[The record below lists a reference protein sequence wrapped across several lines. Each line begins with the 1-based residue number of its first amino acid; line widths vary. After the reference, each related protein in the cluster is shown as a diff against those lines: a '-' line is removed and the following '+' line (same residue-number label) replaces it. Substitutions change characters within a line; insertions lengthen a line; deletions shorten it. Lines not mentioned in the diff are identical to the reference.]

1 MTTASVPVDAVPQAL
16 LVVDGTRV
24 VAANPALGE
33 LVRRPPE
40 TLAGLDLADLLG
52 PEDRDE
58 VEALLGAPGC
68 PDGHWTPVAGR
79 AGDGA
84 PWIGAVRPGGP
95 VEGGRLLLVAPASP
109 PIGISGE
116 ALDAIEYTRLSP
128 WEELGLDRVISHD
141 IRGGLRGVTSFL
153 TLLERAAGEH
163 LDGQAREFFDTAN
176 AAALRTDL
184 MAERLVHL
192 LRLTLRPVVLAPV
205 VLGDLINDVVAAS
218 ADAYAGPALSLEV
231 GALPTVWG
239 HPTLLVELLAE
250 LFTNARKFGATSLVV
265 RADDVTGGWVSL
277 ALTDDGPGVEPDLAE
292 DAFNLFRLL
301 QPKGR
306 FPGVGMGL
314 PISRVIARTH
324 GGRCW
329 IEPHEGPGTT
339 VRVRL
344 LLAE

>member
-1 MTTASVPVDAVPQAL
+1 VSVSVPIDAIPQAL
-16 LVVDGTRV
+16 LVVDDTRV
-24 VAANPALGE
+24 VACNEALAE
-33 LVRRPPE
+33 LVRRSVD
-40 TLAGLDLADLLG
+40 AVVGLDLAELFAPD
-52 PEDRDE
+52 DCRE
-58 VEALLGAPGC
+58 VSALLDATGSSAAP
-68 PDGHWTPVAGR
+68 WTPVAGR

-84 PWIGAVRPGGP
+84 PWIGAVRSGGP
-95 VEGGRLLLVAPASP
+95 VEGGWLLLVSPASP

-116 ALDAIEYTRLSP
+116 ASDAVEYARLSP

-141 IRGGLRGVTSFL
+141 VRGGLRGVTSFL

-176 AAALRTDL
+176 AAALRTDV

-192 LRLTLRPVVLAPV
+192 LRLTLRPVGLAPV
-205 VLGDLINDVVAAS
+205 ALGDLVNDAIAAS
-218 ADAYAGPALSLEV
+218 ADTYAGSALSSEV

-239 HPTLLVELLAE
+239 QPALLVELLAE
-250 LFTNARKFGATSLVV
+250 LVTNARKFGATGLVL
-265 RADDVTGGWVSL
+265 RGDEVTGGWVSL
-277 ALTDDGPGVEPDLAE
+277 AVADDGPGVEPELAE

-314 PISRVIARTH
+314 PIVRVIARIH

-329 IEPHEGPGTT
+329 IEPHDPPGTT